1 MFGLQHETAHID
13 RMGFDDTAC
22 HGIKREGGGRPATE
36 VAEDFRAFLNSARD
50 DDTPFYAQVGFFET
64 HTPYTFGDCPPDDEP
79 GAWIPPYAKAH
90 DWAPWKV
97 ILNRFGG
104 DPDAA
109 RRHIAELQGSVL
121 RVDAAVETILDGVR
135 KAGVEDNTLVVFSNW
150 IDGLNFSA
158 RTSRYKL
165 IRNLV
170 PVDSTGR
177 ECPPYE
183 LYDLELDPLELTNVA
198 DEPAYAEAYNT
209 MRGYLDG
216 WLAQMDDPTVHGE
229 LTADEH
235 EKMIAEYRRRYEE
248 SRTAT
253 AASA

>member
-1 MFGLQHETAHID
+1 MPANEA
-13 RMGFDDTAC
+13 
-22 HGIKREGGGRPATE
+22 GR
-36 VAEDFRAFLNSARD
+36 RN
-50 DDTPFYAQVGFFET
+50 
-64 HTPYTFGDCPPDDEP
+64 
-79 GAWIPPYAKAH
+79 
-90 DWAPWKV
+90 
-97 ILNRFGG
+97 N
-104 DPDAA
+104 
-109 RRHIAELQGSVL
+109 L
-121 RVDAAVETILDGVR
+121 RVVDPGEIARALLDHPASQAPR
-135 KAGVEDNTLVVFSNW
+135 EVVFSNW

-158 RTSRYKL
+158 RTNRYKL

-183 LYDLELDPLELTNVA
+183 LYDLERDPLELTNVA

-209 MRGYLDG
+209 MRRHLDG

-235 EKMIAEYRRRYEE
+235 EAMITEYRRRYEQ